1 MPNIRNIYKK
11 RKMKTTKARHCDK
24 DSLAAKARKRGAFST
39 TTEIQSHRYAPS
51 FKGKNNIIHIM
62 TTTSPS
68 QLVSSS
74 KHYHKNKAEI
84 QEQRK
89 GYYK

>member
-1 MPNIRNIYKK
+1 MEH
-11 RKMKTTKARHCDK
+11 TKARHFDK
-24 DSLAAKARKRGAFST
+24 GSLAAKARST
-39 TTEIQSHRYAPS
+39 TVDIQSHRYVPS
-51 FKGKNNIIHIM
+51 FKGINNIIHIM

-74 KHYHKNKAEI
+74 KYYHKNRAEI